1 MRRAAHFTPLA
12 LLAMAAVV
20 LFVPG
25 ATGQT
30 PGPGGVSMERPM
42 LHEYVPDEADLKALL
57 DFARK
62 TGAGKLPPG
71 FNQHGEQLPK
81 PKDGLTPRPSEP
93 TISRMDRR
101 TRRDRKAGPDRD
113 TRHEGTLHYQVV
125 FNPSVVPFKRV
136 TSLDAVND
144 RFVLESRD
152 GRYVKV
158 GLKTVQNSPDRTFFW
173 GSVLLRTRRGVRLP
187 LPSVA
192 PDMVIHGYQTVPK
205 GVGVTFYK
213 DGADN
218 FAVSANRSRR
228 KVRLRFLV
236 SSPNRY
242 FSHQIPKGLSLAD
255 VPSARRPSVPP
266 AVARVAARMHKRL
279 GVSRTQPLDQV
290 LNKLVAHFRAF
301 EEGPLAVNTGNTYE
315 DLTVSQRG
323 VCRHRSYAFVIT
335 AMSLGLPARYLT
347 NEAHAFVEVWVPRTG
362 WIRIDLGGA
371 ASELNVSGAQNRTVH
386 RPLEDTFPKP
396 PQYSQNYSR
405 LTGPVT
411 GLSPKQR
418 RGPQPR
424 SGHGAT
430 RRLGHTGGAVPS
442 PGGTQPGPSV
452 APPGV
457 MVSLG
462 VTQAQ
467 TSGLRGDPLTISG
480 IITDSQGTPL
490 VGRPVELL
498 LRRPGSKD
506 LVILGETVSTAGG
519 RYRLVTTI
527 PLAAAV
533 GTYRVVAYSPAD
545 KKHQAGWSE

>member
-1 MRRAAHFTPLA
+1 MKRAALLCLA
-12 LLAMAAVV
+12 FVAMLLMP
-20 LFVPG
+20 PG

-30 PGPGGVSMERPM
+30 PAPGMSGQHTPV

-57 DFARK
+57 AFARK

-71 FNQHGEQLPK
+71 FKQQGEQLAK
-81 PKDGLTPRPSEP
+81 PKDGLKPRPKEP
-93 TISRMDRR
+93 TISPMDRR
-101 TRRDRKAGPDRD
+101 TKRDDKAGPDRD
-113 TRHEGTLHYQVV
+113 TRHEGTLRYQVV

-144 RFVLESRD
+144 RFVLVSRNA
-152 GRYVKV
+152 RYVKV
-158 GLKTVQNSPDRTFFW
+158 PLKKVQSSPDRTFFW
-173 GSVLLRTRRGVRLP
+173 GSVLLRARRGVRLP

-192 PDMVIHGYQTVPK
+192 PDMVIHGYQTVPQ
-205 GVGVTFYK
+205 GIDMTFYR
-213 DGADN
+213 DGSDN
-218 FAVSANRSRR
+218 FAVAAARSRR
-228 KVRLRFLV
+228 KIRLRFLV
-236 SSPNRY
+236 SAPNRY
-242 FSHQIPKGLSLAD
+242 FSHRVPKGLTLAD
-255 VPSARRPSVPP
+255 VPSTRRPTVPP
-266 AVARVAARMHKRL
+266 AVARVAARMHRRL
-279 GVSRTQPLDQV
+279 GISRTDALDGI
-290 LNKLVAHFRAF
+290 LDKLVAHFRAF

-335 AMSLGLPARYLT
+335 ALALGLPARYVT

-371 ASELNVSGAQNRTVH
+371 ASELNVSGAKNRTVH

-411 GLSPKQR
+411 GLSAKQR

-424 SGHGAT
+424 TGHGAT
-430 RRLGHTGGAVPS
+430 RRMGANGTAVPS
-442 PGGTQPGPSV
+442 RSSPSTGPTS
-452 APPGV
+452 APGV
-457 MVSLG
+457 VVSLA
-462 VTQAQ
+462 VSTAQ
-467 TSGLRGDPLTISG
+467 TSGLRGDPLTIRG
-480 IITDSQGTPL
+480 TITNSQGVPL

-498 LRRPGSKD
+498 LRKPGSKD
-506 LVILGETVSTAGG
+506 MVILGETVSTAGG
-519 RYRLVTTI
+519 QYKLVTTI

-545 KKHQAGWSE
+545 RKHQASWSD

>member
-1 MRRAAHFTPLA
+1 MKRAPLTLLA
-12 LLAMAAVV
+12 LGAVL
-20 LFVPG
+20 LFSPG
-25 ATGQT
+25 ATGQPASPAGASV
-30 PGPGGVSMERPM
+30 PGPM

-71 FNQHGEQLPK
+71 FKQHGEQLK
-81 PKDGLTPRPSEP
+81 QPKDGLKPRPREP

-101 TRRDRKAGPDRD
+101 TRRDRKAQPDRK

-136 TSLDAVND
+136 SSLDAVND
-144 RFVLESRD
+144 RFELESRNP
-152 GRYVKV
+152 RYVKIALNPV
-158 GLKTVQNSPDRTFFW
+158 KNAPDRTFFW

-192 PDMVIHGYQTVPK
+192 PDMEIHGYRTVPA
-205 GVGVTFYK
+205 GINMTFYK

-218 FAVSANRSRR
+218 FAVTATRSRR

-236 SSPNRY
+236 SAPNRY
-242 FSHQIPKGLSLAD
+242 FSHAVPPGLTLAD
-255 VPSARRPSVPP
+255 VPAARRPTVPTAVSV
-266 AVARVAARMHKRL
+266 VATRMHRRL
-279 GVSRTQPLDQV
+279 GISRTEPLDKV

-301 EEGPLAVNTGNTYE
+301 EEGGLAVNTGNTYE

-335 AMSLGLPARYLT
+335 ALALGLPARYLT

-371 ASELNVSGAQNRTVH
+371 ASELNVSGAKNRTVH
-386 RPLEDTFPKP
+386 RPLADPFPKP

-405 LTGPVT
+405 LNGAVT

-418 RGPQPR
+418 RGAKPR

-430 RRLGHTGGAVPS
+430 RRINKPTTNPGAN
-442 PGGTQPGPSV
+442 PGAQPGTPTGP
-452 APPGV
+452 ATTPGV
-457 MVSLG
+457 VVSLA
-462 VTQAQ
+462 VSTAS
-467 TSGLRGDPLTISG
+467 TSGLRGEPMTIRG
-480 IITDSQGTPL
+480 TITDARGTPL

-498 LRRPGSKD
+498 LRKPGSKD
-506 LVILGETVSTAGG
+506 LIILGETVSTSGG
-519 RYRLVTTI
+519 RYKLVTTI

-533 GTYRVVAYSPAD
+533 GIYSVVAYSPAD
-545 KKHQAGWSE
+545 KKHQSSWSK